1 MKINFYILTLFLV
14 TGFFCFSQKAILKG
28 IVLDENNKPIE
39 GVNISFQGVGT
50 QTDATGFYVLTI
62 DAEKELRITFS
73 HVSHKPVTLVFKLKT
88 NESFE
93 YNPVMKTNVEQMSE
107 VVITAETRD
116 RVSGV
121 VSISPN
127 IIRKIPGA
135 NAGIENILKTLPGV
149 NSNNDLSTQF
159 SVRGGSFEENL
170 VYVNEVEVYRPL
182 LIRSGQQEGLSFVN
196 TDLTESVYFSAGG
209 FQAKYGDKMSSVLDI
224 TYRTPTQFGAGVDLS
239 FLGATAFVQGVSR
252 NQKLSGIAGFRLRD
266 NSLLVD
272 SQDTDSNFNPR
283 FIDFQT
289 FLTYQFN
296 RKLQVDFLGVVSQND
311 YDFRPKRRQTNF
323 GTITDPRALV
333 VLFEGKE
340 QDQYQTQFG
349 AFKATYK
356 ANDNLTLKFIT
367 SAYHAIEEEFFDIE
381 ASFLIGEVNT
391 NIGSPNLGEVGFGTA
406 VGSQLTHARN
416 ELDALISNFE
426 HKGTY
431 TVVNNQFD
439 WGIKYTVEDIRDKLD
454 EFEIIDS
461 AGFSVRPF
469 RLEFANNQ
477 PDDPFTAPLVS
488 FQRVKAKNDTQIDR
502 ISGFGQWSKR
512 TFWRYSEVF
521 YNVGARFHYWNVS
534 GDGIENSN
542 NIVISPRAQFSIKP
556 NWISDM
562 VFRLSAGLYHQPPF
576 YRELRNLQG
585 VVQPDVDAQQALSI
599 VLGNDFS
606 FLMWDRPF
614 KLVSEVYYKDM
625 TDVNAF
631 TIENVRTR
639 FRADNNTDAYAYG
652 LDVRL
657 NGEFVPGTESWFSLG
672 LLKTEENT
680 NNQGSISRPTDQRF
694 KFAALFQDYVP
705 NMPNLKMYLN
715 LVYNTGLPTGSPAGA
730 DPRNF
735 QNRLRDYKRADIGVS
750 YVFTDGNNRY
760 PKGHWLAPFKE
771 LTFGVE
777 LFNMFDTKNAN
788 TSTFVRDT
796 SSNRFIGIPNFQ
808 TGRVASL
815 RLSARF

>member
-1 MKINFYILTLFLV
+1 LKINFYILTLFLV

-311 YDFRPKRRQTNF
+311 YDTNN
-323 GTITDPRALV
+323 LSLQLKYQ
-333 VLFEGKE
+333 VL
-340 QDQYQTQFG
+340 
-349 AFKATYK
+349 
-356 ANDNLTLKFIT
+356 
-367 SAYHAIEEEFFDIE
+367 
-381 ASFLIGEVNT
+381 
-391 NIGSPNLGEVGFGTA
+391 
-406 VGSQLTHARN
+406 
-416 ELDALISNFE
+416 
-426 HKGTY
+426 
-431 TVVNNQFD
+431 
-439 WGIKYTVEDIRDKLD
+439 
-454 EFEIIDS
+454 
-461 AGFSVRPF
+461 
-469 RLEFANNQ
+469 LE
-477 PDDPFTAPLVS
+477 TMS
-488 FQRVKAKNDTQIDR
+488 TR
-502 ISGFGQWSKR
+502 S
-512 TFWRYSEVF
+512 
-521 YNVGARFHYWNVS
+521 
-534 GDGIENSN
+534 
-542 NIVISPRAQFSIKP
+542 
-556 NWISDM
+556 
-562 VFRLSAGLYHQPPF
+562 
-576 YRELRNLQG
+576 
-585 VVQPDVDAQQALSI
+585 LSI
-599 VLGNDFS
+599 S
-606 FLMWDRPF
+606 
-614 KLVSEVYYKDM
+614 
-625 TDVNAF
+625 
-631 TIENVRTR
+631 
-639 FRADNNTDAYAYG
+639 
-652 LDVRL
+652 
-657 NGEFVPGTESWFSLG
+657 
-672 LLKTEENT
+672 
-680 NNQGSISRPTDQRF
+680 
-694 KFAALFQDYVP
+694 
-705 NMPNLKMYLN
+705 
-715 LVYNTGLPTGSPAGA
+715 
-730 DPRNF
+730 
-735 QNRLRDYKRADIGVS
+735 
-750 YVFTDGNNRY
+750 
-760 PKGHWLAPFKE
+760 
-771 LTFGVE
+771 
-777 LFNMFDTKNAN
+777 
-788 TSTFVRDT
+788 
-796 SSNRFIGIPNFQ
+796 
-808 TGRVASL
+808 
-815 RLSARF
+815 